1 LIYNVVHLVDLAVV
15 EADGQLL
22 LKVVLLMSF
31 AALLA
36 AAVAVVAGEDGGGGV
51 GVAGLGVETS
61 SLCYGWALIFSCA
74 PPPLLLSLALLVL
87 RMIP

>member
-1 LIYNVVHLVDLAVV
+1 
-15 EADGQLL
+15 
-22 LKVVLLMSF
+22 MSF

-74 PPPLLLSLALLVL
+74 PPPPFPSSTSTANDT
-87 RMIP
+87 IDK